1 MTTTLPES
9 QTVSATIA
17 SVNGI
22 ALHQP
27 GETPDTETLRQRA
40 CLELL
45 RQAAQASGLLGLDD
59 TPHTDGAVSETA
71 NDAIEALLED
81 ALRQPDPSDEAC
93 QRYFEANQARFRTGE
108 RARCRHILFAVTPG
122 VDVTALRK
130 RAEGTLLDVR
140 CHDGSAQEGFTKAA
154 QTLSNCPT
162 GASGGDLGWL
172 TSADCAP
179 EFAREV
185 FGHIEIGVLPRLVLT
200 RFGIHVVEVLERDP
214 GSDQSFHQVRGA
226 VRATLA
232 RQSHATALRQYI
244 QVLAGAAD
252 LVGVDL
258 EGADTPL
265 LQ

>member
-1 MTTTLPES
+1 MTTTLPDT
-9 QTVSATIA
+9 QTASAFVA

-27 GETPDTETLRQRA
+27 GDTPDIETLRQRA

-59 TPHTDGAVSETA
+59 TPHTDGAISETA
-71 NDAIEALLED
+71 NDAIEVLLDD
-81 ALRQPDPSDEAC
+81 ALRQPEPSDEAC

-108 RARCRHILFAVTPG
+108 RVRCRHILFAVTPG

-140 CHDGSAQEGFTKAA
+140 CHDGSAQGGFAKAA
-154 QTLSNCPT
+154 QTLSNCPS
-162 GASGGDLGWL
+162 GATGGDLGWL
-172 TSADCAP
+172 TNAECAP

-185 FGHIEIGVLPRLVLT
+185 FGHVEIGVLPRLVLT
-200 RFGIHVVEVLERDP
+200 RFGIHVVEVQERDP
-214 GSDQSFHQVRGA
+214 GSDQDFDRVRGA

-232 RQSHATALRQYI
+232 RQSHATALRQYVQI
-244 QVLAGAAD
+244 LAGAAN
-252 LVGVDL
+252 LTGVDL
-258 EGADTPL
+258 EGADSPL